1 MIDFQKIEG
10 FDWDEGNQRKN
21 EKHDVTQAEAE
32 QTFIN
37 KPLLILSDKKHSQNE
52 PRYHALGKTSE
63 GRLLHVTFTLR
74 GGDTRIRIISARDM
88 HNKERRSYEQ
98 EIKASA

>member
-21 EKHDVTQAEAE
+21 QKHDVTQAESE
-32 QTFIN
+32 QVFIN
-37 KPLLILSDKKHSQNE
+37 KPLLILSDEKHSRNE

-63 GRLLHVTFTLR
+63 GRLLHITFTLR
-74 GGDTRIRIISARDM
+74 GGDTRVRVISARDM
-88 HNKERRSYEQ
+88 HNKERRSYDQ
-98 EIKASA
+98 KIKTSA